1 MILAYLPSLLP
12 LLFSLISTIRFPLL
26 PAFDWGLF
34 CLPKAEVQL
43 ISRLNRLIGGTAAAA
58 AAADYLPFSPILG
71 YFHHSYLLRE
81 LPGFLADW
89 RKEEGRC

>member
-1 MILAYLPSLLP
+1 MP

-58 AAADYLPFSPILG
+58 AADYLSFSPILG

-89 RKEEGRC
+89 RKEEGGC